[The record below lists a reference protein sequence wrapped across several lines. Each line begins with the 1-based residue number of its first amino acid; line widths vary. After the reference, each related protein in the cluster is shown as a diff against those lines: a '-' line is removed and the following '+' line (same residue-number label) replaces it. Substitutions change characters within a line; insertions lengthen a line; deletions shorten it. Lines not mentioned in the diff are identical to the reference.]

1 MEKMYNPFLE
11 GTTNEETTVSY
22 ILDKA
27 LNCSNEQKAVFKFFQ
42 YLISNKEKPIY
53 NVLINELK
61 QMLDDKQYMLIQT
74 IYLDTYNIETK
85 TFSRYAYF
93 EERDDIRYLVSA
105 FNIIYNNLSRLGAI
119 AKNN

>member
-53 NVLINELK
+53 EIRDILRNNYGIN
-61 QMLDDKQYMLIQT
+61 MIDFNNY
-74 IYLDTYNIETK
+74 
-85 TFSRYAYF
+85 
-93 EERDDIRYLVSA
+93 DIL
-105 FNIIYNNLSRLGAI
+105 
-119 AKNN
+119 